1 MKQVVVTL
9 MVVAGLVAAFFA
21 VDDFMR
27 TRIQNGIADQILA
40 ESGATAE
47 VEVTGVPV
55 LRQVLAGRLDEVHV
69 TVPTVTMGGVTIE
82 QINVTGT
89 GVSTAE
95 PYVADSLEAT
105 AIIPMETI
113 QAAYAQSTSL
123 DGVPNTSSNVME
135 SVGNALGLDFAM
147 TFTPTIREGSIVLRL
162 ESLQVGGRSVDVSSL
177 SWLLGDVVNS
187 GDITIVDLE
196 LPEGISADEVVLTD
210 AGAEVRI
217 HGDNVSLA
225 AVQ

>member
-1 MKQVVVTL
+1 
-9 MVVAGLVAAFFA
+9 
-21 VDDFMR
+21 
-27 TRIQNGIADQILA
+27 
-40 ESGATAE
+40 
-47 VEVTGVPV
+47 
-55 LRQVLAGRLDEVHV
+55 
-69 TVPTVTMGGVTIE
+69 
-82 QINVTGT
+82 
-89 GVSTAE
+89 
-95 PYVADSLEAT
+95 
-105 AIIPMETI
+105 
-113 QAAYAQSTSL
+113 
-123 DGVPNTSSNVME
+123 ME

>member
-27 TRIQNGIADQILA
+27 IRIQNGIADQILA

-177 SWLLGDVVNS
+177 SWLFGDVVNS

-210 AGAEVRI
+210 VGAEVRI